1 MDNFLRGG
9 NVAEVTDTDR
19 VDHCVQH
26 ERFIL
31 YNRVGDAH
39 RPLGRECDVGAA
51 ELVAFSV
58 WMVVRY
64 RALLDCRT
72 VASNDCDT

>member
-1 MDNFLRGG
+1 M
-9 NVAEVTDTDR
+9 AEVADTDR

-31 YNRVGDAH
+31 YPRVGDAH
-39 RPLGRECDVGAA
+39 RPLVRECDVGAA

-64 RALLDCRT
+64 RAFLDCRT
-72 VASNDCDT
+72 VASND

>member
-1 MDNFLRGG
+1 M
-9 NVAEVTDTDR
+9 AEVADTDR

-31 YNRVGDAH
+31 YPRVGDAH
-39 RPLGRECDVGAA
+39 RPLVRECDVGAA

-58 WMVVRY
+58 WMVVR
-64 RALLDCRT
+64 
-72 VASNDCDT
+72 